1 MARLYA
7 QVTGVTLIILGLVG
21 IITGDVLLSLN
32 SELVED
38 IVHLLAGAVALYAG
52 FGTRSAGPA
61 IQYARIFGAV
71 YLLLGILGFVIPRLF
86 GLLPDVG
93 YRIQDNIVHLVL
105 GAIGLFIGFAA
116 AGRTS
121 ARM

>member
-52 FGTRSAGPA
+52 FGTRLDGPA

-105 GAIGLFIGFAA
+105 GAIGLYIGFAA
-116 AGRTS
+116 DRSS

>member
-52 FGTRSAGPA
+52 FGTRSDGPA

-105 GAIGLFIGFAA
+105 GAIGLYIGFAA
-116 AGRTS
+116 DRSS

>member
-52 FGTRSAGPA
+52 FGTRSDGPA

-93 YRIQDNIVHLVL
+93 YRIQDNVVHLVL
-105 GAIGLFIGFAA
+105 GAIGVYIGFAA
-116 AGRTS
+116 DRSS